1 MCIPSKR
8 VRKIKV
14 KRKTQGC
21 VGRPHRNTWG
31 DGGDNIGFH
40 KRVKR
45 KKNLLNTNGRIHP
58 EPHAES
64 HSQTSEYQ

>member
-1 MCIPSKR
+1 MCFPSKR

-14 KRKTQGC
+14 KRKAQGC
-21 VGRPHRNTWG
+21 IGRPHRNTWG

-40 KRVKR
+40 KRVKGVKR

-58 EPHAES
+58 EPH
-64 HSQTSEYQ
+64 SQTSEYQ

>member
-58 EPHAES
+58 EPHPES
-64 HSQTSEYQ
+64 HSQTSETQ